1 MMIPLPKAVKRQR
14 RDNMSVKNI
23 KSIIHAKDT
32 DIAVI
37 SAIGQDDYISLTDIA
52 RYRSDEPKDVI
63 KNWLRS
69 KATIEFLGLWEELNN
84 PNFKGV
90 EFDSF
95 RNEAGA
101 NAFTLS
107 PQKWIDATNAIGIIS
122 RSGRYGGTYAHK
134 DIAFE
139 FASWVS
145 PEFKLYIIKDYQRL
159 KSDEAHRLA
168 LDWNVKRLLSKANYK
183 LHTEAIKQNL
193 IPPEITTDKQG
204 FIYANEADVL
214 NVALFGMTAAQW
226 RKDNPELSG
235 NMRDHAT
242 IEQLLVLANLE
253 NANAMYIEEGKSRGE
268 RAILLNKLAISQL
281 RTLADTA
288 SIAHLTSLQDNK
300 ELTDKAAPKV
310 GEKRE

>member
-1 MMIPLPKAVKRQR
+1 MLPLPRAAKRQR

-193 IPPEITTDKQG
+193 IPPEITEDKQG

-253 NANAMYIEEGKSRGE
+253 NANAMYIEEGKSREE

>member
-1 MMIPLPKAVKRQR
+1 MIPLPRAAKRQR

-23 KSIIHAKDT
+23 KSVIHAKDT

-145 PEFKLYIIKDYQRL
+145 PKFKLYIIKDYQRL

-193 IPPEITTDKQG
+193 IPPEIAADKQG

-253 NANAMYIEEGKSRGE
+253 NANAMYIEEGKSREE

>member
-1 MMIPLPKAVKRQR
+1 MIPLPKAAKRQR

-23 KSIIHAKDT
+23 KSVIHAKDT

-101 NAFTLS
+101 NTFTLS

-193 IPPEITTDKQG
+193 IPPEITADKQG

-253 NANAMYIEEGKSRGE
+253 NANAMYIEEGKSREE

-300 ELTDKAAPKV
+300 ELTDKAAPKG

>member
-1 MMIPLPKAVKRQR
+1 MKNLVK
-14 RDNMSVKNI
+14 DT
-23 KSIIHAKDT
+23 IHANGI
-32 DIAVI
+32 DIGI
-37 SAIGQDDYISLTDIA
+37 YTQDFENEFISLTDIA
-52 RYRSDEPKDVI
+52 RYKSDEPKDVI
-63 KNWLRS
+63 KNWMRS
-69 KATIEFLGLWEELNN
+69 KDTIEFLGLWEKLHNS
-84 PNFKGV
+84 NFKGV

-193 IPPEITTDKQG
+193 IPPEITADKQG

-253 NANAMYIEEGKSRGE
+253 NANAMYIEEGKSREE

-281 RTLADTA
+281 RTLAGTA

>member
-1 MMIPLPKAVKRQR
+1 MPSN
-14 RDNMSVKNI
+14 DI
-23 KSIIHAKDT
+23 KSVIRAKDT

-37 SAIGQDDYISLTDIA
+37 SAVGQDDYISLTDIA

-63 KNWLRS
+63 KNWMRS
-69 KATIEFLGLWEELNN
+69 KSTIEYLGLWEQLNN

-107 PQKWIDATNAIGIIS
+107 PQKWIATTNAIGIIS
-122 RSGRYGGTYAHK
+122 KSGKSGGTFAHK

-159 KSDEAHRLA
+159 KSDEAHQLA
-168 LDWNVKRLLSKANYK
+168 LDWNVKRLISKANYK
-183 LHTEAIKQNL
+183 IHTEAIKQNL
-193 IPPEITTDKQG
+193 IPPDVSTKRQG
-204 FIYANEADVL
+204 FVYANEADVL
-214 NVALFGMTAAQW
+214 NVALFGVTAAEW
-226 RKDNPELSG
+226 RKENPEAKG
-235 NMRDHAT
+235 NIRDYAT

-253 NANAMYIEEGKSRGE
+253 STNAMLIEAGISRE
-268 RAILLNKLAISQL
+268 DRAVQLNRLAISQL
-281 RTLADTA
+281 KTLSDNA
-288 SIAHLTSLQDNK
+288 SVNQIKGLSDKGKSLTSK
-300 ELTDKAAPKV
+300 
-310 GEKRE
+310 

>member
-1 MMIPLPKAVKRQR
+1 ME
-14 RDNMSVKNI
+14 DDEVKNLV
-23 KSIIHAKDT
+23 KDTIHANGI
-32 DIAVI
+32 DIGI
-37 SAIGQDDYISLTDIA
+37 YTQNFENEFISLTDIA
-52 RYRSDEPKDVI
+52 RYKSDEPKDVI
-63 KNWLRS
+63 KNWMRS
-69 KATIEFLGLWEELNN
+69 KDTIEFLGLWEKLHNS
-84 PNFKGV
+84 NFKGV

-193 IPPEITTDKQG
+193 IPPEITADKQG

-253 NANAMYIEEGKSRGE
+253 NANAMYIEEGKSREE

>member
-1 MMIPLPKAVKRQR
+1 
-14 RDNMSVKNI
+14 MSSNDI
-23 KSIIHAKDT
+23 KSVIHAKDT
-32 DIAVI
+32 EITVI

-69 KATIEFLGLWEELNN
+69 KSTIEYLGLWEQLNN

-107 PQKWIDATNAIGIIS
+107 PQKWISATNAIGIIS
-122 RSGRYGGTYAHK
+122 KSGRYGGTYAHK

-145 PEFKLYIIKDYQRL
+145 AEFKLYIIKDYQRL
-159 KSDEAHRLA
+159 KSEESHRLA
-168 LDWNVKRLLSKANYK
+168 LDWNVKRLISKANYK
-183 LHTEAIKQNL
+183 IHTDAIKQKL
-193 IPPEITTDKQG
+193 IPPDISAKSQG
-204 FIYANEADVL
+204 FVYANEADVL
-214 NVALFGMTAAQW
+214 NVAVFGITASEW
-226 RKDNPELSG
+226 RKANPELTG

-242 IEQLLVLANLE
+242 IEQLLVLSNLE
-253 NANAMYIEEGKSRGE
+253 SINAMLIESGISRAE
-268 RAILLNKLAISQL
+268 RAIQLNKIAISQL
-281 RTLADTA
+281 RTLANNA
-288 SIAHLTSLQDNK
+288 SVEQI
-300 ELTDKAAPKV
+300 KADM
-310 GEKRE
+310 GEQEQLPGK